1 MNVDEIRRKRLRRQ
15 QRLHSREALEHV
27 CVALEIAAVGV
38 LGLSDADVFAPH
50 FLQPPHRT
58 EPEAPLYTMSA
69 QGHGTAR
76 YRQPNHK
83 SAIIKLPE
91 MPIQGALLWRG

>member
-1 MNVDEIRRKRLRRQ
+1 MAQPLEHCHYALLHVWRLRR
-15 QRLHSREALEHV
+15 
-27 CVALEIAAVGV
+27 AVGVLV

-91 MPIQGALLWRG
+91 MPVQGALLWRG